1 MPALTTAV
9 QTAGHAAV
17 PTGGE
22 TALWIAATVLA
33 YYLVR
38 RLYLRYTHP
47 LLNIVALSAA
57 IIIAALMLL
66 DLPYAAYEPAKDIMT
81 VLLGPATVGLALPLY
96 RYRALLRRFSLAIVG
111 SVAAGAFI
119 AMFSAA
125 AIARLG
131 ELPRDVV
138 MSILPKGVSIP
149 FAVEVAAMHGGIPP
163 LAAAFVVATGTLGSL
178 LGAWTLSAFRIGNPM
193 SRGLALGTVSHAQGT
208 AAALQEG
215 EQQGAMA
222 GLAMILAGIFTAGL
236 SPVAVWLLGLL
247 PAG

>member
-1 MPALTTAV
+1 MPALTVAGATGRTAAEAMA
-9 QTAGHAAV
+9 QTAA
-17 PTGGE
+17 
-22 TALWIAATVLA
+22 WIAATVCA

-38 RLYLRYTHP
+38 RLYVRYNHP
-47 LLNIVALSAA
+47 LLNVVVLSAA
-57 IIIAALMLL
+57 VIIAALMLF
-66 DLPYAAYEPAKDIMT
+66 DMPYEAYEPAKDVMT
-81 VLLGPATVGLALPLY
+81 VLIGPATVGLALPLY
-96 RYRALLRRFSLAIVG
+96 RYRALLRRFSLAIVA
-111 SVAAGAFI
+111 SVAAGAFT

-131 ELPRDVV
+131 GLPGDVV

-149 FAVEVAAMHGGIPP
+149 FAVEVAGMYGGIPP

-178 LGAWTLSAFRIGNPM
+178 LGVWTLNLFRIGSPM

-208 AAALQEG
+208 AAALEEG

-222 GLAMILAGIFTAGL
+222 GLAMILAGIFTAGM

-247 PAG
+247 PGP